1 MNVLVTGGC
10 GFIGSHL
17 VDELIK
23 QEYDVTVIDNLSTG
37 SIDYLNTKAK
47 FYQKDIRDLESI
59 REHFKDKSIVYHLAA
74 VPRIQPSFKLPI
86 YHEEVNVIGT
96 INCLLASNEYGI
108 EKFIFSSSSSI
119 YGNPNKIPTPEE
131 SKINCLN
138 PYALQKFT
146 AEQYCF
152 ILGKKF
158 DLPIISLRY
167 FNPYGPR
174 SFNLMNPYNSYN
186 SVVGIFN
193 HQSKTTKK
201 LTITG
206 SGKQRRDFIH
216 VYDLVSATILSS
228 KKGIKDEIINIG
240 MGKSIS
246 INELAS
252 YFECKI
258 KYIPERLNEATVTE
272 ASINKAEKLLK
283 WKPKIEI
290 KNAIDK
296 ELL

>member
-23 QEYDVTVIDNLSTG
+23 KKYDVTVIDNLSTG
-37 SIDYLNTKAK
+37 SMDYLNPKAK

-59 REHFKDKSIVYHLAA
+59 REHFKEKSIIFHLAA
-74 VPRIQPSFKLPI
+74 LPRIQPSFSNPI

-96 INCLLASNEYGI
+96 INCLLASKKYGVG
-108 EKFIFSSSSSI
+108 KFIYSSSSAI
-119 YGNPNKIPTPEE
+119 YGNPNEIPTSEE

-138 PYALQKFT
+138 PYALQKYT

-152 ILGKKF
+152 IFGKKF

-174 SFNLMNPYNSYN
+174 SFNLENPYNAYN

-193 HQSKTTKK
+193 HQSKTTKT
-201 LTITG
+201 LTVTG
-206 SGKQRRDFIH
+206 SGRQRRDFIH
-216 VYDLVSATILSS
+216 VYDLVNATISAS
-228 KKGIKDEIINIG
+228 KKEIKNEIINIG
-240 MGKSIS
+240 MGDSIS

-252 YFECKI
+252 YFQCNIE
-258 KYIPERLNEATVTE
+258 YISKRPNEAIVTQ
-272 ASINKAEKLLK
+272 ASIVKASELLK

-290 KNAIDK
+290 KSAIKD
-296 ELL
+296 ELI